1 MNASLILVVY
11 NSYYLSL
18 YLVIAKF
25 LFMIKISGHAVPI
38 NVINFFSYVI
48 VLQLQ
53 YYMYAVEFKL
63 VVFLSLMTFI
73 LKKLCTNCTNDC
85 ISSYLVISRSHL
97 PPTGGSSVVSSVSYV
112 RTVPAV
118 YLPTTENPDAY
129 QTVVI
134 ERKAIFEPPPS
145 VPKDAK
151 TLDLE
156 VGI

>member
-25 LFMIKISGHAVPI
+25 LFMVKISGHAVPI

-53 YYMYAVEFKL
+53 YYMYAVEIKL

-73 LKKLCTNCTNDC
+73 LKKLCE
-85 ISSYLVISRSHL
+85 LH
-97 PPTGGSSVVSSVSYV
+97 
-112 RTVPAV
+112 
-118 YLPTTENPDAY
+118 
-129 QTVVI
+129 
-134 ERKAIFEPPPS
+134 
-145 VPKDAK
+145 
-151 TLDLE
+151 
-156 VGI
+156 